1 VRKLAIAI
9 LAAASL
15 HAQISPTPPDAIV
28 PVVGST
34 RGQSNAIFKTELQ
47 LANPTD
53 GSMSGFLYLRPQ
65 GIARPYELEPHTTL
79 SFADVVA
86 ELGATGLGSLDI
98 LAQSG
103 GVPVIVARAFD
114 DQPDG
119 TTGATVPA
127 IRAAEVL
134 SRNDAAALIVPRDL
148 VRYRF
153 NAGVRTLDATTTL
166 ALTVR
171 TADGE
176 QRHSRSVTYPANHFE
191 QQSANAFAGVTLQAN
206 DSIEIQIVAGA
217 AIVYASTVDNQ
228 TNDSSVQI
236 LRK

>member
-1 VRKLAIAI
+1 MRKLAIAI
-9 LAAASL
+9 LATTSL
-15 HAQISPTPPDAIV
+15 NAQISPTPPDVIV

-34 RGQSNAIFKTELQ
+34 QGQSNANFKTELQ
-47 LANPTD
+47 LANPTE
-53 GSMSGFLYLRPQ
+53 GRMSGFLYLRPQ
-65 GIARPYELEPHTTL
+65 GIARSYELEPHTTL

-114 DQPDG
+114 DQPEG

-127 IRAAEVL
+127 IRAADVL

-166 ALTVR
+166 NLTVR
-171 TADGE
+171 AANGE
-176 QRHSRSVTYPANHFE
+176 QRQFRTVTYPANHFE
-191 QQSANAFAGVTLQAN
+191 QQSANTFAGVTLQAN
-206 DSIEIQIVAGA
+206 DSIEIQIVGGA

-228 TNDSSVQI
+228 TNDSSVQV